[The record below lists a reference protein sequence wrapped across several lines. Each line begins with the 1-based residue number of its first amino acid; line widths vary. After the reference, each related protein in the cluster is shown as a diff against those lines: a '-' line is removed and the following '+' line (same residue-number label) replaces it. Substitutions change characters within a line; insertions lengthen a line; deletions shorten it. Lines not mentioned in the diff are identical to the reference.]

1 MISTGFRFL
10 IVGTVAIILSF
21 ILLSTTSTKYPAT
34 DVIGQIDSN
43 STNNSTDIMVVE
55 STNETQPSSTGN
67 ITYGPPI
74 ISYEPIKP
82 QQSSFP
88 VTNEADRIP
97 TAGKNQTI
105 QGTQNRNTSSAPTQ
119 TITGRLATNQV
130 APQNQ
135 PGLSTPNA
143 IPGSNVISIP
153 NINITKEQAAKS
165 EQEANVMIN
174 AYYEKL
180 EQEKQK
186 EKEQA
191 AALAAAA
198 QVNQTI
204 NNASQAEGSLED
216 NATALESNATASA
229 IETDDDTDV
238 EAEEE
243 DGAGEDDEN
252 DNENGGNDEEEED
265 SE

>member
-10 IVGTVAIILSF
+10 IVGTVAIMLSF
-21 ILLSTTSTKYPAT
+21 ILLSTTSAKYPIT
-34 DVIGQIDSN
+34 YVIGQIDSR
-43 STNNSTDIMVVE
+43 STNNSTDIIVVE

-74 ISYEPIKP
+74 ISYEPTNP
-82 QQSSFP
+82 EQSSP
-88 VTNEADRIP
+88 PGTNVTTSSP
-97 TAGKNQTI
+97 TVSKNQTMPGI
-105 QGTQNRNTSSAPTQ
+105 QNSNISSAPMQ
-119 TITGRLATNQV
+119 IIKGRLATNQV

-135 PGLSTPNA
+135 PGQNTPNMA
-143 IPGSNVISIP
+143 TGVSPIIIP
-153 NINITKEQAAKS
+153 NMNITKEQAAKA

-198 QVNQTI
+198 QVNQTN
-204 NNASQAEGSLED
+204 NNASQAEGLQED
-216 NATALESNATASA
+216 NATASA
-229 IETDDDTDV
+229 IETEDDTDV
-238 EAEEE
+238 ETEEE
-243 DGAGEDDEN
+243 DGAEEDEEN
-252 DNENGGNDEEEED
+252 DNENGGNEEEEGD